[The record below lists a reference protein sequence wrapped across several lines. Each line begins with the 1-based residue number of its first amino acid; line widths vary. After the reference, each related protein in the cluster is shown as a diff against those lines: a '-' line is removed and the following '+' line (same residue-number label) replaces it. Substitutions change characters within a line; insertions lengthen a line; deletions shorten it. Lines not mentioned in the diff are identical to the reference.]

1 MGGVVAWLAVLSLV
15 ATVLAVGGWVVAVRD
30 SRRSQHALLD
40 AFTAIAQGD
49 LTKSP
54 DLPER
59 GGWQPVATAITQ
71 VIDKLSFALTRIDLA
86 KSQLNTGW
94 HEVDSM
100 AWQSLE
106 TTETT
111 AAQATS
117 AARAADG
124 ISQSLQLIAA
134 ATDELASTIQ
144 EVARHAS
151 EASAVASAA
160 TDEVNSANTTVGKL
174 AAASHHIE
182 EVLRFIGN
190 IATQT
195 HMLSLN
201 ATIEAARAGEAGR
214 GFSVVAG
221 EVKQLSQQTGA
232 ATANVGA
239 SVSSIQDGS
248 AQAAAAMARVT
259 DTMVRVNDNQ
269 HGIASA
275 VEQQTAATTDIGRN
289 TSSAATGSADLAES
303 VAALVG
309 NIRLTAYA
317 GAHARSVAAQLAEIE
332 NSLGE
337 LISAYRFER
346 VVIEAA
352 AGIDTHSAGVTTSG
366 NMTTV
371 YHYVFGSGVN
381 EIEYSAD
388 WRHSK
393 ANLESGGS
401 DSYCGMADGV
411 ATVRFAGTRVRY
423 YGFAE
428 ANHGLIALSVDGGPE
443 ELVDQYGTSRQNRMF
458 WQSPVLPRGTHTL
471 RARATGDQNPLS
483 RYIWVTLER
492 IEIDS

>member
-1 MGGVVAWLAVLSLV
+1 MGGVVAWLAVVLSIAVL
-15 ATVLAVGGWVVAVRD
+15 LAVGGWVVAVRD
-30 SRRSQHALLD
+30 SRRAQQALLG

-49 LTKSP
+49 LTRKVHLP
-54 DLPER
+54 DR
-59 GGWQPVATAITQ
+59 GGWHPVGTA
-71 VIDKLSFALTRIDLA
+71 VAHLIDKLSLAFTRIDMA

-94 HEVDSM
+94 HEVDTM
-100 AWQSLE
+100 AWKSLD

-111 AAQATS
+111 AAQATA
-117 AARAADG
+117 AARAAEG
-124 ISQSLQLIAA
+124 ISESLQLIAA

-151 EASAVASAA
+151 EASSVASAA
-160 TDEVNSANTTVGKL
+160 TDEVNLANTTVGKL

-289 TSSAATGSADLAES
+289 TSSAAAGSVELAGS

-317 GAHARSVAAQLAEIE
+317 GAHARSVAAELAEIE

-337 LISAYRFER
+337 LLGTYRFDRVAIEQAAEVDTHGAG
-346 VVIEAA
+346 VVIA
-352 AGIDTHSAGVTTSG
+352 G

-371 YHYVFGSGVN
+371 YHYVFGSGLN
-381 EIEYSAD
+381 EIEYTSD

-393 ANLESGGS
+393 GNLESGGS
-401 DSYCGMADGV
+401 DSYCGMAGGV
-411 ATVRFAGTRVRY
+411 ATVRFVGTRIRY

-428 ANHGLIALSVDGGPE
+428 ANHGLIALSVDDGPE
-443 ELVDQYGTSRQNRMF
+443 TIVDQYGTSRQNRMF
-458 WQSPVLPRGTHTL
+458 WESPALPRGTHTL

-492 IEIDS
+492 IEIDG

>member
-1 MGGVVAWLAVLSLV
+1 MAWIAVVLSVAVL
-15 ATVLAVGGWVVAVRD
+15 LAAGGWVVAVRD
-30 SRRSQHALLD
+30 SRRAQQALLG

-49 LTKSP
+49 LTRQVQLP
-54 DLPER
+54 DR
-59 GGWQPVATAITQ
+59 GGWHPVGAAVAQLIG
-71 VIDKLSFALTRIDLA
+71 KLSLAFTRIDMA

-100 AWQSLE
+100 AWKSLD

-111 AAQATS
+111 AAQATA
-117 AARAADG
+117 AARAAEG
-124 ISQSLQLIAA
+124 ISESLQLIAA

-151 EASAVASAA
+151 EASSVASAA
-160 TDEVNSANTTVGKL
+160 TDEVNSANTTVGNL

-289 TSSAATGSADLAES
+289 TSSAAAGSVELAGS

-317 GAHARSVAAQLAEIE
+317 GAHARSVAAELAEIE
-332 NSLGE
+332 NSLGD
-337 LISAYRFER
+337 LLGDLPLRPR
-346 VVIEAA
+346 CDR
-352 AGIDTHSAGVTTSG
+352 AG
-366 NMTTV
+366 
-371 YHYVFGSGVN
+371 
-381 EIEYSAD
+381 
-388 WRHSK
+388 
-393 ANLESGGS
+393 
-401 DSYCGMADGV
+401 
-411 ATVRFAGTRVRY
+411 
-423 YGFAE
+423 
-428 ANHGLIALSVDGGPE
+428 GLRS
-443 ELVDQYGTSRQNRMF
+443 T
-458 WQSPVLPRGTHTL
+458 
-471 RARATGDQNPLS
+471 PLAPA
-483 RYIWVTLER
+483 W
-492 IEIDS
+492 

>member
-1 MGGVVAWLAVLSLV
+1 MAWLAAV
-15 ATVLAVGGWVVAVRD
+15 ASGALLAVLIGWARTVSERNRGQQAVI
-30 SRRSQHALLD
+30 A
-40 AFTAIAQGD
+40 AFSAIAAGD
-49 LTKSP
+49 LARP
-54 DLPER
+54 VALPK
-59 GGWQPVATAITQ
+59 GSAWQPLGASIADVTGA
-71 VIDKLSFALTRIDLA
+71 LSVALTRIEVA
-86 KSQLNTGW
+86 RSELNVGW
-94 HEVDSM
+94 HEVDNF

-160 TDEVNSANTTVGKL
+160 TGEVNSANTTVGKL

-195 HMLSLN
+195 HMLSWN

-214 GFSVVAG
+214 GFTVVAG

-232 ATANVGA
+232 ATTNVGA

-248 AQAAAAMARVT
+248 AQAAAAMVRVT

-275 VEQQTAATTDIGRN
+275 VDQQTATTAEIGRN
-289 TSSAATGSADLAES
+289 TSSAAMGSAELAEN

-309 NIRLTAYA
+309 HIRLTAYA
-317 GAHARSVAAQLAEIE
+317 GAHARSVAAELA
-332 NSLGE
+332 
-337 LISAYRFER
+337 
-346 VVIEAA
+346 
-352 AGIDTHSAGVTTSG
+352 
-366 NMTTV
+366 
-371 YHYVFGSGVN
+371 
-381 EIEYSAD
+381 
-388 WRHSK
+388 
-393 ANLESGGS
+393 
-401 DSYCGMADGV
+401 
-411 ATVRFAGTRVRY
+411 
-423 YGFAE
+423 
-428 ANHGLIALSVDGGPE
+428 
-443 ELVDQYGTSRQNRMF
+443 
-458 WQSPVLPRGTHTL
+458 
-471 RARATGDQNPLS
+471 
-483 RYIWVTLER
+483 R
-492 IEIDS
+492 IEISLTEVLA

>member
-1 MGGVVAWLAVLSLV
+1 MAWLAVLAS
-15 ATVLAVGGWVVAVRD
+15 G
-30 SRRSQHALLD
+30 ALLAALIGWARTITD
-40 AFTAIAQGD
+40 RNRGQQAVIAAFDAIAQGD
-49 LTKSP
+49 LASP
-54 DLPER
+54 VVLPKGR
-59 GGWQPVATAITQ
+59 AWRPLGASIAQ
-71 VIDKLSFALTRIDLA
+71 VTGALSAALTRIEIA
-86 KSQLNTGW
+86 KTELNVGW
-94 HEVDSM
+94 HDVDDM
-100 AWQSLE
+100 AWKSLE

-111 AAQATS
+111 AAQATA
-117 AARAADG
+117 AARAAEG

-134 ATDELASTIQ
+134 ATDEFASTIQ

-151 EASAVASAA
+151 EASSVASAA
-160 TDEVNSANTTVGKL
+160 TDEVNAANATVADL
-174 AAASHHIE
+174 AVASHHIE

-195 HMLSLN
+195 HLLSLN

-214 GFSVVAG
+214 GFAVVAG

-248 AQAAAAMARVT
+248 AQAAAAMVRVT

-275 VEQQTAATTDIGRN
+275 VDQQTATTAEIGRN
-289 TSSAATGSADLAES
+289 TSSAAMGSAELAEN

-309 NIRLTAYA
+309 HIRLTAYA
-317 GAHARSVAAQLAEIE
+317 GAHARSVAAELARIE
-332 NSLGE
+332 GSLTQV
-337 LISAYRFER
+337 LAPYRFTP
-346 VVIEAA
+346 VALDVEAEVDLR
-352 AGIDTHSAGVTTSG
+352 GTGVQTVG
-366 NMTTV
+366 NTTTV
-371 YHYVFGSGVN
+371 YHYVFGTGIN
-381 EIEYSAD
+381 EIDYSAD

-393 ANLESGGS
+393 ANLESSGS

-411 ATVRFAGTRVRY
+411 ATARFVGTRVRY

-428 ANHGLIALSVDGGPE
+428 ANHGMVALSIDDGPE
-443 ELVDQYGTSRQNRMF
+443 TIVDQYGTTRESRMF
-458 WQSPVLPRGTHTL
+458 WQSPVLPRGTHVL
-471 RARATGDQNPLS
+471 RARATGDQNPAS

>member
-1 MGGVVAWLAVLSLV
+1 VVIWLAVFSLI
-15 ATVLAVGGWVVAVRD
+15 ATVLAVGALAFVVRD
-30 SRRSQHALLD
+30 RQRSQRALLD
-40 AFTAIAQGD
+40 AFTAIAKGD
-49 LTKSP
+49 LTRSVS
-54 DLPER
+54 LPEY
-59 GGWQPVATAITQ
+59 GGWQPVAASVTA
-71 VIDKLSFALTRIDLA
+71 VVDKLSLAFTRIDIA

-94 HEVDSM
+94 HEVDGM
-100 AWQSLE
+100 AWKSLE

-111 AAQATS
+111 AAQATA
-117 AARAADG
+117 AARAAEG
-124 ISQSLQLIAA
+124 ISESLQLIAA

-144 EVARHAS
+144 EVARHTS
-151 EASAVASAA
+151 EASSVASAA
-160 TDEVNSANTTVGKL
+160 TDEVNAANTTVGKL

-289 TSSAATGSADLAES
+289 TSSAASGSADLAES

-332 NSLGE
+332 NSLDE
-337 LISAYRFER
+337 LLSGYRFEH
-346 VVIEAA
+346 VALETA
-352 AGIDTHSAGVTTSG
+352 AGVDTHSAGVVRAG

-371 YHYVFGSGVN
+371 YHYVFGSGAN
-381 EIEYSAD
+381 EIEYSDD

-393 ANLESGGS
+393 ANLETGGS
-401 DSYCGMADGV
+401 DSYCGMAGGV
-411 ATVRFAGTRVRY
+411 ATVRFVGTRVRY

-428 ANHGLIALSVDGGPE
+428 ANHGMIALSVDDGPE
-443 ELVDQYGTSRQNRMF
+443 TIVDQYGTSRQNRMF
-458 WQSPVLPRGTHTL
+458 WQSPVLPHGTHTL

-492 IEIDS
+492 IEIDN